1 MTKAQFASVYRF
13 DTSSYCYTERKFGLE
28 MDTTTDAQKAPQ
40 KLEVMTLQGNLM
52 EQTYVAQIWVL
63 AKAICIWIGSGHEQP
78 RFSSMST
85 AVKTPYSPMPLVTAV
100 VGISELSEQQIAQR
114 VAVSAKRQ
122 CFVSC
127 QLPDIPELIT
137 HAEKHIIK
145 FLRDKEI
152 IPRRKTVA
160 MEEQK

>member
-1 MTKAQFASVYRF
+1 MSNLVSGSQSCCSHTFRFAH
-13 DTSSYCYTERKFGLE
+13 
-28 MDTTTDAQKAPQ
+28 Q
-40 KLEVMTLQGNLM
+40 TL
-52 EQTYVAQIWVL
+52 YV
-63 AKAICIWIGSGHEQP
+63 G
-78 RFSSMST
+78 SSMST